1 MKRLLFTLFILAFGF
16 LNAQS
21 IKVEIIINGK
31 IFSEN
36 NNQLVSKGD
45 SISIDKFQFY
55 ISNIQLISKKS
66 TYKESNS
73 YHLID
78 AFNPGS
84 CSFKIGDSTVNY
96 NQVAFTL
103 GIDSA
108 TNYKGVHGGDLDPMK
123 GMYWSWRTGYIN
135 CKIEGQSSK
144 SANRKGKFSFH
155 LGGFQGKEK
164 NAQDI
169 LRSTDSQKTITIR
182 IDLNEFFKKI
192 DVANQK
198 NIMMPGEEAVKLSK
212 IIAQNLIVK

>member
-1 MKRLLFTLFILAFGF
+1 MLFILAFGL

-21 IKVEIIINGK
+21 IKVEIINNGQVFTK
-31 IFSEN
+31 N
-36 NNQLVSKGD
+36 NNKLVSNGD
-45 SISIDKFQFY
+45 SITIDKFQFY
-55 ISNIQLISKKS
+55 ISNIQLKSKKS

-84 CSFKIGDSTVNY
+84 CSFKIGDSTFNY
-96 NQVAFTL
+96 NHIAFTL

-108 TNYKGVHGGDLDPMK
+108 TNYQGVHGGDLDPMK
-123 GMYWSWRTGYIN
+123 GMYWSWTTGYIN

-144 SANRKGKFSFH
+144 STNRKGRFNFH

-169 LRSTDSQKTITIR
+169 LRSAESQKTITIR
-182 IDLNEFFKKI
+182 IDLNKLFKKI

-198 NIMMPGEEAVKLSK
+198 NIMIPGKEAVKLSK
-212 IIAQNLIVK
+212 IIAQNLILK